1 MSIALQCEFWA
12 VGQGL
17 FSSGKVLSGGNTAF
31 SWVYDCGST
40 PDKKTKQTKELDLA
54 IQQMKSQYNDLDLLA
69 ISHFDQDH
77 INGISKLLSKY
88 QKVKYILL
96 PYYPLWQRLIIA
108 KYLGVTSDSPNFNF
122 FIDPVKFIID
132 QFHQIETILLLPSN
146 DQYIPEEP
154 IAPNSKELIFNT
166 IDTQNNEF
174 ENRSYSKKVKW
185 LEPKT
190 RLIFDRVEFVP
201 YNTPFDKLK
210 IRPANKSNF
219 QQDVAKLIAKKS
231 LNIQAIKNLYDKY
244 FTHKLNKSYS
254 RNIISLF
261 LYISYLNKS
270 PSRIISYQETE
281 NKRSAFLFSNNAWN
295 VSSLNKDYRDA
306 ILYSGDA
313 FLNAKYQLNDLF
325 SVLGKKRIDRIAC
338 FQVAHHGSKYNWQKG
353 LANQLKPYI
362 SIFCA
367 DPDAGY
373 HHPHSPV
380 VFDFIQHNPIL
391 VDKQNTLRIFIN

>member
-54 IQQMKSQYNDLDLLA
+54 IQQMQNQYNELDLLA
-69 ISHFDQDH
+69 VSHFDQDH

-122 FIDPVKFIID
+122 FINPVKFIDD

-154 IAPNSKELIFNT
+154 IDPNSKELIFNT
-166 IDTQNNEF
+166 IDPQNNEF
-174 ENRSYSKKVKW
+174 KNRPYSKKVKW
-185 LEPKT
+185 LDPKT
-190 RLIFDRVEFVP
+190 RLIFDQVEFVP
-201 YNTPFDKLK
+201 YNIPFHKLK
-210 IRPANKSNF
+210 IRPKNKQQFQQMVTNLINNQTFNINKIKQLYDQYFTTSAKNKSRPR
-219 QQDVAKLIAKKS
+219 
-231 LNIQAIKNLYDKY
+231 NL
-244 FTHKLNKSYS
+244 
-254 RNIISLF
+254 ISLF
-261 LYISYLNKS
+261 LYVSFLDEKKDRKIIYQDLNQSK
-270 PSRIISYQETE
+270 
-281 NKRSAFLFSNNAWN
+281 FLFANSIWN
-295 VSSLNKDYRDA
+295 GTVGNQMYQDA
-306 ILYSGDA
+306 LLYSGDA
-313 FLNAKYQLNDLF
+313 FLDAKYQLNDLF

-367 DPDAGY
+367 DPDASY
-373 HHPHSPV
+373 HHPHAPV